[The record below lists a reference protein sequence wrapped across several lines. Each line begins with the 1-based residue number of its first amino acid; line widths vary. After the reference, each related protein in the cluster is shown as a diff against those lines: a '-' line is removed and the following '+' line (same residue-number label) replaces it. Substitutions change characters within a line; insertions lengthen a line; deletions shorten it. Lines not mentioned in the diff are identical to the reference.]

1 MSTSSKKKFI
11 LKTVSWRGLLKWVLI
26 AFFVC
31 AGLLNV
37 FATAPLLAQ
46 YRRWGYPGWMHDAT
60 GLLELSSAFF
70 QARRMTHTAGIA
82 LGGAVMAAAALT
94 LVIQQEWLHA
104 LFPMLVFLALITSRI
119 THQP

>member
-11 LKTVSWRGLLKWVLI
+11 LKTVPWRGLLKWVLV

-37 FATAPLLAQ
+37 FATAPLLAE
-46 YRRWGYPGWMHDAT
+46 YRRWGYPGWMHHAT
-60 GLLELSSAFF
+60 GLLELSSAFL
-70 QARRMTHTAGIA
+70 QARSRTSTAGIV
-82 LGGAVMAAAALT
+82 LGGAVMTAAALT
-94 LVIQQEWLHA
+94 LAMQQEWLHA
-104 LFPMLVFLALITSRI
+104 LFPMLVLFALITSRS